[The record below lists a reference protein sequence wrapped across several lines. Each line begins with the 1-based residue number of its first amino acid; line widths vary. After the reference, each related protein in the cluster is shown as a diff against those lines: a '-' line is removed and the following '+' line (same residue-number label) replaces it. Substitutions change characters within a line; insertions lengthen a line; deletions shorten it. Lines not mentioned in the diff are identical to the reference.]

1 MCCRIHVQSLVLK
14 LDIGTCICE
23 LKMSVLIYRIWCL
36 GGVSE
41 AERQWTAGQAHTR
54 WHHQICPAPRHLRT
68 TVKWMHQHHQE
79 HNREALNKDT
89 LSVNFILCIIQFM
102 SVRIGCIGLLVQQKS
117 KKKSKLHWK
126 QFLII
131 LSNYIYMH
139 LIFKKFLLLH
149 FHCLM
154 IFFLRNV
161 TRF

>member
-1 MCCRIHVQSLVLK
+1 
-14 LDIGTCICE
+14 
-23 LKMSVLIYRIWCL
+23 
-36 GGVSE
+36 
-41 AERQWTAGQAHTR
+41 
-54 WHHQICPAPRHLRT
+54 
-68 TVKWMHQHHQE
+68 
-79 HNREALNKDT
+79 
-89 LSVNFILCIIQFM
+89 M

-154 IFFLRNV
+154 KFYFKKCNTILIAFEFHNGIFILIDLIALFL
-161 TRF
+161 